1 MQAVLLKADAHMQQG
16 IDLADRRAF
25 YSARTEFLAALRLLA
40 QGLDA
45 QDGGTAR
52 SEALARGIWAL
63 EEVNDF
69 IPRGSALNADIR
81 VDRLVAAHRTTVLKS
96 SSQPAADS
104 AAAEVT
110 PLQAVQKYYTYAQEQ
125 LAAAVRPSR
134 EGSQLLTALGKLY
147 AEMNGEPARLAADA
161 ATKGLVC
168 QQAALLADGNNA
180 RAANELGVL
189 LAREGRF
196 EEARDWLRHSARLKQ
211 QPETWHNLAVVH
223 AGLGETQLAAAARNS
238 SLTLARRQGPAAGPQ
253 LQVKQVTPA
262 QFAGQ
267 SRPAG
272 PAPALAPPPANA
284 QTAAKA
290 SDLWDW
296 LPWR

>member
-1 MQAVLLKADAHMQQG
+1 MPTCSKASPWQTAG
-16 IDLADRRAF
+16 RF
-25 YSARTEFLAALRLLA
+25 TPPRTEFLAALRLLA

-63 EEVNDF
+63 EEANDF

-81 VDRLVAAHRTTVLKS
+81 VDRLVAAHRTNVLKS
-96 SSQPAADS
+96 SQQPAADS
-104 AAAEVT
+104 SAVEVT
-110 PLQAVQKYYTYAQEQ
+110 PLEAVQKYYTFAQEQ
-125 LAAAVRPSR
+125 LAAAMRPSR

-147 AEMNGEPARLAADA
+147 AEMQGEPARLAADPS
-161 ATKGLVC
+161 TKGLVC

-196 EEARDWLRHSARLKQ
+196 EEARDWLRHSARVRPQ
-211 QPETWHNLAVVH
+211 TETWHNLAVVH
-223 AGLGETQLAAAARNS
+223 ASLGETQLAAAARS
-238 SLTLARRQGPAAGPQ
+238 ASVTLARRQGQRPPGPR

-272 PAPALAPPPANA
+272 VAPLAASPPAA
-284 QTAAKA
+284 PQTAARTD
-290 SDLWDW
+290 SVWDW